1 MSWATPACTA
11 FSARITSSRTRR
23 PRGWG
28 GAVQG
33 LVGIG
38 KIAVMVLESWL
49 AVQIQQ
55 AAMSKDDD
63 IRYWPFSHQKNS
75 KF

>member
-1 MSWATPACTA
+1 
-11 FSARITSSRTRR
+11 
-23 PRGWG
+23 
-28 GAVQG
+28 
-33 LVGIG
+33 
-38 KIAVMVLESWL
+38 MVLESWL

-55 AAMSKDDD
+55 AAMSKDD